1 MAKRRTPPSPRP
13 GRKPAPGAGADEGAP
28 KRGGASAD
36 EKAFIDSLIANGQA
50 AKRRPD
56 GSLPPG
62 ATHELIEDEHGK
74 KRVVRRRFSAL

>member
-1 MAKRRTPPSPRP
+1 MAKRRNPPAPPSPSKQAA
-13 GRKPAPGAGADEGAP
+13 KPAAKSNDEA
-28 KRGGASAD
+28 
-36 EKAFIDSLIANGQA
+36 AFVESLIANGQA

-62 ATHELIEDEHGK
+62 ATHELIEDENGG

>member
-1 MAKRRTPPSPRP
+1 MAKRRTSAARPSASKRP
-13 GRKPAPGAGADEGAP
+13 AKPAPPSGDEA
-28 KRGGASAD
+28 
-36 EKAFIDSLIANGQA
+36 AFVESLIANGQA

-62 ATHELIEDEHGK
+62 ATHELIEDENGE

>member
-1 MAKRRTPPSPRP
+1 MAKRQSAKRSSPR
-13 GRKPAPGAGADEGAP
+13 KLPANPSAKSRDEA
-28 KRGGASAD
+28 
-36 EKAFIDSLIANGQA
+36 AFVESLMANGQA

-62 ATHELIEDEHGK
+62 ATHELIEDENGD